1 MKEYQ
6 LQIKLLKHI
15 KDKKLSKLR
24 VFHVPNQ
31 GIRSIKQ
38 KLLLSNMGLKSGC
51 PDLILEFKGG
61 SIVYIELKTST
72 GTLSSSQKLWY
83 TQSQILGTPHYIL
96 KGDFFG
102 LKNQLDKILAKY
114 YKR

>member
-6 LQIKLLKHI
+6 IQIKLIEYI
-15 KDKKLSKLR
+15 KSKKLPR
-24 VFHVPNQ
+24 FRFFHVPNQ
-31 GIRSIKQ
+31 GIRSKKQ
-38 KLLLSNMGLKSGC
+38 KFLLSNMGLKSGC

-102 LKNQLDKILAKY
+102 LKNQPKF
-114 YKR
+114 

>member
-1 MKEYQ
+1 
-6 LQIKLLKHI
+6 
-15 KDKKLSKLR
+15 
-24 VFHVPNQ
+24 
-31 GIRSIKQ
+31 
-38 KLLLSNMGLKSGC
+38 MGLKSGC

-102 LKNQLDKILAKY
+102 LKNQLDKILAKH